1 MKDFAPRTPAA
12 KTATPAPGK
21 GAALVDN
28 RATAV
33 AQRHMQQTIDSSPRQ
48 VAQCQLAPAP
58 RPNRTG
64 LPDKLKAGV
73 ESLSGHSL
81 DDVKVH
87 YNSARPAQL
96 QAHAYAQGTDIHLGP
111 GQEKHLPHEAWH
123 VVQQK
128 QGRVRP
134 TLQLKGGVNVNDD
147 AGLEKEADVMGRIIS
162 TKTLTASRRLNARQK
177 RHSNIVS
184 SKVSQLARRKKRD
197 KTDPHAH
204 RARRTSARGA
214 TESQYGRRSK
224 YGRRLY
230 PVRVL
235 PSNVAELGNKLDKK
249 YLTASHTV
257 SEKKNFIYL
266 ATQIGKVVYVGIT
279 DNVPARQAEHG
290 DRFHLHQL
298 NRYGLSRIQ
307 ARAVEQFGINM
318 YRNDPKSQNI
328 AESISKKHDYY
339 SEAMEFGGEFFEWS
353 AKNYPLLFK

>member
-48 VAQCQLAPAP
+48 VAQRQLAPAP

-87 YNSARPAQL
+87 YNSAKPAQL

-134 TLQLKGGVNVNDD
+134 TKQLKNGHVINDNSS
-147 AGLEKEADVMGRIIS
+147 LEGEADIMGAVFTNNYAKA
-162 TKTLTASRRLNARQK
+162 TKLVNANDEKINTANLHN
-177 RHSNIVS
+177 
-184 SKVSQLARRKKRD
+184 SKVHKFN
-197 KTDPHAH
+197 KT
-204 RARRTSARGA
+204 
-214 TESQYGRRSK
+214 
-224 YGRRLY
+224 
-230 PVRVL
+230 
-235 PSNVAELGNKLDKK
+235 
-249 YLTASHTV
+249 
-257 SEKKNFIYL
+257 I
-266 ATQIGKVVYVGIT
+266 
-279 DNVPARQAEHG
+279 
-290 DRFHLHQL
+290 
-298 NRYGLSRIQ
+298 
-307 ARAVEQFGINM
+307 
-318 YRNDPKSQNI
+318 
-328 AESISKKHDYY
+328 
-339 SEAMEFGGEFFEWS
+339 
-353 AKNYPLLFK
+353 